1 MKFGFFGGAILLM
14 LTLVFSY
21 IAIQNNKIAKE
32 ITLKSFGLDKPKA
45 QALQQQPAVN
55 DNNASMV
62 QDINETKRENTP
74 KVETK
79 EAEAKDDKWQKF
91 DEKFKDFDKKFENF

>member
-45 QALQQQPAVN
+45 QAPQQQPAVN
-55 DNNASMV
+55 DN
-62 QDINETKRENTP
+62 NETKRENTP

-79 EAEAKDDKWQKF
+79 EVEAKDDKWQKF